1 MSRKLMTGDEAVARG
16 AYEAGVAFASAYP
29 GTPSTEILENVGA
42 YREITAE
49 WAPNEK
55 VAMEA
60 AIGASLGGVRSMAAM
75 KHVGLNVAADPIFTF
90 AYMGVNGG
98 MVFVSADD
106 PGMHSSQ
113 NEQDNR
119 NYARFMKLPMLEP
132 SDSQEAK
139 DMFRDAFDISE
150 RFDTP
155 VMFRMTTRVCHS
167 KSLVELGE
175 RKEFSAIPYVKNR
188 MKNDPVPAIS
198 RQLRVKMLERDRR
211 LLAYS
216 NDCPFNFTEYNGSKK
231 IGIVTSG
238 ISYQYAKEVF
248 GDSASYLKL
257 GMTNPLPIDMI
268 REFRSNVETLYVI
281 EELDPYL
288 EEQLHAAGVDCIG
301 KEKIPLVGELNPN
314 IVRKALLGE
323 ETPGITF
330 NRDLIVDRPPTLCAG
345 CPHRP
350 FFYECAQRKDTV
362 MVGDIG
368 CYALGG
374 SEPLNAKDMA
384 VCMGAAFSLAH
395 GMDKA
400 FRSSGQEKTIVACM
414 GDSTF
419 FHTGIN
425 ALEEVIY
432 NDSHVICCILDN
444 RITGMTGHQEN
455 PGTGYTLQGEP
466 ATIMDIETIVR
477 ALGVERVRVVNPLR
491 LDEMKACLDWAYREV
506 HEGPVVLITR
516 WPCVLKTLSTE
527 DRREFRPSP
536 AVCIVDPGKCIGCKK
551 CLSTGCPALSFD
563 KQNRKVS
570 IDQMQCVGCRVCA
583 QVCPK
588 QAITKR
594 DIVKG
599 AKKA

>member
-1 MSRKLMTGDEAVARG
+1 MARQLMTGNEAVARG

-29 GTPSTEILENVGA
+29 GTPSTEILENVGT

-60 AIGASLGGVRSMAAM
+60 AIGASIGGVRSIAAM

-119 NYARFMKLPMLEP
+119 NYAKFIKVPMLEP

-139 DMFRDAFDISE
+139 DMLRDAFDLSE
-150 RFDTP
+150 KFDTP

-175 RKEFSAIPYVKNR
+175 RKEFAAIPYVKNR
-188 MKNDPVPAIS
+188 MKMDPVPAIS
-198 RQLRVKMLERDRR
+198 KQLRVKMLDRDRR
-211 LLAYS
+211 LTAYS
-216 NDCPFNFTEYNGSKK
+216 NDCPYNYAEYNGSKK

-238 ISYQYAKEVF
+238 ISFQYAKEVF
-248 GDSASYLKL
+248 GDTASYLKL
-257 GMTNPLPIDMI
+257 GLTNPLPMDLI

-288 EEQLHAAGVDCIG
+288 EEQIKAAGIDCIG
-301 KEKIPLVGELNPN
+301 KEKIPLVDELNPN
-314 IVRKALLGE
+314 IIRKALLDQD
-323 ETPGITF
+323 TPEPDY
-330 NRDLIVDRPPTLCAG
+330 NKNLVVPRPPTLCAG
-345 CPHRP
+345 CPHRG
-350 FFYECAQRKDTV
+350 FFYECAKRKDTV

-374 SEPLNAKDMA
+374 NEPLNAKDMA
-384 VCMGAAFSLAH
+384 ICMGAAFSLAH

-400 FRSSGQEKTIVACM
+400 FRKSGQEKTLVACM

-455 PGTGYTLQGEP
+455 PGTGYSLQGEP
-466 ATIMDIETIVR
+466 ATIMDIEDIVR
-477 ALGVERVRVVNPLR
+477 SLGAERVRTVNPLH
-491 LDEMKACLDWAYREV
+491 LDEMKGALDWAYRQV
-506 HEGPVVLITR
+506 HNGPVVLITR
-516 WPCVLKTLSTE
+516 WPCVLKKLSTE
-527 DRREFRPSP
+527 DRREFRITPS
-536 AVCIVDPGKCIGCKK
+536 VCTVKQETCIGCKK

-563 KQNRKVS
+563 KYERKAS
-570 IDQMQCVGCRVCA
+570 IDAMQCVGCTVCA

-588 QAITKR
+588 DAIR
-594 DIVKG
+594 KG
-599 AKKA
+599 VKKA

>member
-1 MSRKLMTGDEAVARG
+1 MNRQLMTGDEAVARG
-16 AYEAGVAFASAYP
+16 AYEAGVTFASAYP
-29 GTPSTEILENVGA
+29 GTPSTEILENVGT
-42 YREITAE
+42 YREIIAE

-119 NYARFMKLPMLEP
+119 NYAKFMKLPMLEP
-132 SDSQEAK
+132 ADSQEAK
-139 DMFRDAFDISE
+139 DMFRDAFDLSE

-175 RKEFSAIPYVKNR
+175 RREFSAIPYAKNR

-198 RQLRVKMLERDRR
+198 RQLRLRMLERDRR
-211 LLAYS
+211 LSAYS
-216 NDCPFNFTEYNGSKK
+216 NDCPYNFAEYNGSKK
-231 IGIVTSG
+231 TGIVTSG

-248 GDSASYLKL
+248 GETASYLKL
-257 GMTNPLPIDMI
+257 GLTNPLPMDLI

-288 EEQLHAAGVDCIG
+288 EEQLKAAGIACVG
-301 KEKIPLVGELNPN
+301 KEKLPLAGELNPD
-314 IVRKALLGE
+314 IVRKALLNQE
-323 ETPGITF
+323 APQLDF
-330 NRDLIVDRPPTLCAG
+330 NQNLIVDRPPTLCAG

-350 FFYECAQRKDTV
+350 FFYACSKRRDTV

-374 SEPLNAKDMA
+374 EPLNAKDMA
-384 VCMGAAFSLAH
+384 ICMGAAFSLAH

-400 FRSSGQEKTIVACM
+400 FRASGQEKTIVACM

-425 ALEEVIY
+425 SLEEVLY
-432 NDSHVICCILDN
+432 NDSHVVCCILDN

-455 PGTGYTLQGEP
+455 PGTGYSLQGEP

-477 ALGVERVRVVNPLR
+477 AMGCERVRTVNPLR
-491 LDEMKACLDWAYREV
+491 LNEMEAALDWAYREV
-506 HEGPVVLITR
+506 HDGPVVLITR
-516 WPCVLKTLSTE
+516 WPCVLKKLSTE

-536 AVCIVDPGKCIGCKK
+536 ALCTVDREACIGCKK

-563 KQNRKVS
+563 KYDRKVS
-570 IDQMQCVGCRVCA
+570 IDPMQCVGCTVCA

-588 QAITKR
+588 GAIR
-594 DIVKG
+594 KG
-599 AKKA
+599 AKQR

>member
-1 MSRKLMTGDEAVARG
+1 MARG
-16 AYEAGVAFASAYP
+16 AYEAGVTFASAYP
-29 GTPSTEILENVGA
+29 GTPSTEILEQVGT
-42 YREITAE
+42 YREICAE

-60 AIGASLGGVRSMAAM
+60 AIGASMGGVRSMAAM

-119 NYARFMKLPMLEP
+119 NYAKFMKVPMLEP

-139 DMFRDAFDISE
+139 DLFRDAFDISE
-150 RFDTP
+150 KFDTP
-155 VMFRMTTRVCHS
+155 VMFRMSTRVCHS

-175 RKEFSAIPYVKNR
+175 RKEFHAIPYVKNR
-188 MKNDPVPAIS
+188 MKNDAVPAIS
-198 RQLRVKMLERDRR
+198 RQLRLKMLDRDRR
-211 LLAYS
+211 LQVFS
-216 NDCPFNFTEYNGSKK
+216 NDCPYNFAEYNGSKK
-231 IGIVTSG
+231 IGIVSSG
-238 ISYQYAKEVF
+238 VSYQYAKEVF
-248 GDSASYLKL
+248 GDTASYLKL
-257 GMTNPLPIDMI
+257 GMTNPLPLDLI
-268 REFRSNVETLYVI
+268 REFRGNVETMYVI

-288 EEQLHAAGVDCIG
+288 EEQIKAAGIDCIG

-314 IVRKALLGE
+314 IIREALLGE
-323 ETPGITF
+323 TAPEISF
-330 NRDLIVDRPPTLCAG
+330 NGNLIVDRPPTLCAG

-350 FFYECAQRKDTV
+350 FFYECSKRRDTV

-368 CYALGG
+368 CYALSG

-384 VCMGAAFSLAH
+384 ICMGSAFSLAH

-400 FRSSGQEKTIVACM
+400 FRLSGQEKTIVACM

-455 PGTGYTLQGEP
+455 PGTGYTLKGEP
-466 ATIMDIETIVR
+466 ATILDIETIVR
-477 ALGVERVRVVNPLR
+477 AMGIERVRTVNPLR
-491 LDEMKACLDWAYREV
+491 LAEMRAALDWAYQEV
-506 HEGPVVLITR
+506 HDGPVVLITR
-516 WPCVLKTLSTE
+516 WPCVLKKLSTE
-527 DRREFRPSP
+527 DRREFRPVS
-536 AVCIVDPGKCIGCKK
+536 AVCRVDHDKCIGCKK
-551 CLSTGCPALSFD
+551 CLGTGCPALSFD
-563 KQNRKVS
+563 KYGRKVS
-570 IDQMQCVGCRVCA
+570 IDSLQCIGCTVCA

-588 QAITKR
+588 NA
-594 DIVKG
+594 IVKEV
-599 AKKA
+599 KKA